1 MTDRDDLRLLV
12 AGGFPLITIESCEE
26 PRVIELLRSLASRLD
41 VSLARW
47 SISDGLS
54 TVSGTDFFSA
64 EQLRLVDDGANPAPV
79 SSAHSPATAL
89 RAIRGSRIPGIV
101 LLLDFHPFLDDPL
114 HVRLIKE
121 IAQDYEV
128 RHQKL
133 IFVSHAMTL
142 PDELKSFAVAF
153 ELQLP
158 SQIELSRLVA
168 EEAELW
174 ALRGEKNKVRAE
186 KSAVTA
192 LVNNLGGLTRTDARR
207 LIRTAIRDDGAIT
220 QSDVETVSAAR
231 YALLGGDG
239 LLSFEFDTANLDD
252 IGGLHRLK
260 AWLGERHI
268 AFTAS
273 AALDRPRG
281 LMLLG
286 VQGGGKSLAAKAV
299 AGVWNIPLLR
309 LDFGVLYNK
318 FFGETERNIREAL
331 ATAAVL
337 SPCVLWCDEIEK
349 GIATGDNDNGTSKR
363 VLGTLLTWMAENEQ
377 PVFVVA
383 TANNIADL
391 PPELMRKGRMDE
403 IFFVDLP
410 DVAARVEIFSIH
422 LARRGLA
429 PAQFDLNT
437 LAARSEGF
445 SGAEI
450 EQAVVSARYAA
461 QARQTSVDNALV
473 LAQLAATQ
481 PLSIVMAEQVSALR
495 AWASGRTV
503 AAD

>member
-1 MTDRDDLRLLV
+1 MTDTDDLRLLI
-12 AGGFPLITIESCEE
+12 AGGFPLITIETHEE
-26 PRVIELLRSLASRLD
+26 PRVIELLRTLATRLD

-47 SISDGLS
+47 TITEGL
-54 TVSGTDFFSA
+54 TTLSGSEFFSA
-64 EQLRLVDDGANPAPV
+64 DQLRLVDDAASAAPAKG
-79 SSAHSPATAL
+79 SADPETAL
-89 RAIRGSRIPGIV
+89 RAIRGSRQAGIV
-101 LLLDFHPFLDDPL
+101 LLLDFHPFFDEPL

-133 IFVSHAMTL
+133 VFISHALRL
-142 PDELKSFAVAF
+142 PDELKSFAVTFDMA
-153 ELQLP
+153 LP
-158 SQIELSRLVA
+158 SAIELSRIVA

-174 ALRGEKNKVRAE
+174 AMRGTNNKVRAD
-186 KSAVTA
+186 KGAVSA
-192 LVNNLGGLTRTDARR
+192 LVNNLAGLTRTDARR
-207 LIRTAIRDDGAIT
+207 LIRNAIRDDGAIN
-220 QSDVETVSAAR
+220 QSDVGTVSAAR

-239 LLSFEFDTANLDD
+239 LLSFEFDTARLDD
-252 IGGLHRLK
+252 IGGLKRLK
-260 AWLGERHI
+260 HWLGERHL
-268 AFTAS
+268 AFKRS
-273 AALDRPRG
+273 DALDRPRG

-318 FFGETERNIREAL
+318 FFGETEKNIRQAL

-337 SPCVLWCDEIEK
+337 APCVLWCDEIEK

-363 VLGTLLTWMAENEQ
+363 VLGTLLTWMAENDK

-410 DVAARVEIFSIH
+410 EAEARREIFAIH
-422 LARRGLA
+422 LKRRGLA
-429 PAQFDLNT
+429 PESFNLEQ
-437 LAARSEGF
+437 LATQSRGF

-461 QARQTSVDNALV
+461 EARDIAVDDALL
-473 LAQLAATQ
+473 LAQLEATE
-481 PLSIVMAEQVSALR
+481 PLSTVMAEQVAALR
-495 AWASGRTV
+495 AWANGRTV

>member
-1 MTDRDDLRLLV
+1 MPDSDDLRLLI
-12 AGGFPLITIESCEE
+12 AGGFPLITIETCEE
-26 PRVIELLRSLASRLD
+26 HRVIELVRAYATRLD
-41 VSLARW
+41 VSLSRW
-47 SISDGLS
+47 TITDGL
-54 TVSGTDFFSA
+54 TTIRGLEFFSA
-64 EQLRLVDDGANPAPV
+64 EQLRLVDNRATATPSKG
-79 SSAHSPATAL
+79 SADPETAL
-89 RAIRGSRIPGIV
+89 RAIRGSRQSGLV
-101 LLLDFHPFLDDPL
+101 LMLDFHPYFDEPL

-121 IAQDYEV
+121 IAQDYEI

-133 IFVSHAMTL
+133 VFISHALNL
-142 PDELKSFAVAF
+142 PDELKSFAAAF
-153 ELQLP
+153 TLTLPTHVELA
-158 SQIELSRLVA
+158 RMVA

-174 ALRGEKNKVRAE
+174 AMSGDKNKLRAE
-186 KSAVTA
+186 KNAVSA
-192 LVNNLGGLTRTDARR
+192 LINNLGGLTRTDARR
-207 LIRTAIRDDGAIT
+207 LIRNAIRDDGAIT
-220 QSDVETVSAAR
+220 SSDVSTVSAAR

-252 IGGLHRLK
+252 IGGLQRLK

-268 AFTAS
+268 AFKGSETV
-273 AALDRPRG
+273 DRPRG

-299 AGVWNIPLLR
+299 AGVWKVPLLR

-318 FFGETERNIREAL
+318 FFGETESNIRKAL
-331 ATAAVL
+331 AAAAVMA
-337 SPCVLWCDEIEK
+337 PCVLWCDEIEK

-363 VLGTLLTWMAENEQ
+363 VLATLLTWMAENDT

-391 PPELMRKGRMDE
+391 PPELIRKGRLDE

-410 DVAARVEIFSIH
+410 NDNARREIFAIH
-422 LARRGLA
+422 LTRRGLA
-429 PAQFDLNT
+429 PEHFNLDR
-437 LAARSEGF
+437 LAAHSAGF

-461 QARQTSVDNALV
+461 QARELPVDNALI
-473 LAQLAATQ
+473 LTQLAGTQ
-481 PLSIVMAEQVSALR
+481 PLSSVMAEQVAALR
-495 AWASGRTV
+495 AWAVGRTV